1 MLPSST
7 TPDRTRT
14 RRPRALAVAA
24 AAAAAAG
31 ALVLAGCSSSGSD
44 SAATVSSHP
53 SPKSVYRAT
62 ALDTPWAKPDVTL
75 TDTSGKPF
83 NLRKDTAGRTTLLYF
98 GYTHCPDECPTT
110 MADIA
115 VALQQ
120 LPKAEQQK
128 VDVVFVTTDPA
139 HDSKRTIRTWLDS
152 FSSHFIGLTGDFK
165 TIQGAARK
173 VGIGVSPAT
182 VAKDGS
188 ITAVHGTQVV
198 PFAPDGKAH
207 VIFMNDQSTPQT
219 FAHDLP
225 LLINDVPP
233 GGGSGKGSAGGAES
247 QASAAAKGATHTPP
261 KLTVKQQYVPKPA
274 AGGMAAAYLTVANS
288 GGTTDR
294 LTRVT
299 SQDATTVTMDT
310 TSGGSM
316 QEVTGF
322 NVPAGGT
329 LALARGGNHLM
340 LQGLK
345 KPLKEGGSITLRL
358 TFAQSGPRT
367 VTVPVESMTYRPGS
381 AG

>member
-1 MLPSST
+1 M
-7 TPDRTRT
+7 
-14 RRPRALAVAA
+14 
-24 AAAAAAG
+24 
-31 ALVLAGCSSSGSD
+31 
-44 SAATVSSHP
+44 
-53 SPKSVYRAT
+53 
-62 ALDTPWAKPDVTL
+62 
-75 TDTSGKPF
+75 
-83 NLRKDTAGRTTLLYF
+83 
-98 GYTHCPDECPTT
+98 
-110 MADIA
+110 
-115 VALQQ
+115 
-120 LPKAEQQK
+120 
-128 VDVVFVTTDPA
+128 
-139 HDSKRTIRTWLDS
+139 
-152 FSSHFIGLTGDFK
+152 
-165 TIQGAARK
+165 
-173 VGIGVSPAT
+173 
-182 VAKDGS
+182 
-188 ITAVHGTQVV
+188 
-198 PFAPDGKAH
+198 
-207 VIFMNDQSTPQT
+207 
-219 FAHDLP
+219 
-225 LLINDVPP
+225 
-233 GGGSGKGSAGGAES
+233 
-247 QASAAAKGATHTPP
+247 
-261 KLTVKQQYVPKPA
+261 PKPA